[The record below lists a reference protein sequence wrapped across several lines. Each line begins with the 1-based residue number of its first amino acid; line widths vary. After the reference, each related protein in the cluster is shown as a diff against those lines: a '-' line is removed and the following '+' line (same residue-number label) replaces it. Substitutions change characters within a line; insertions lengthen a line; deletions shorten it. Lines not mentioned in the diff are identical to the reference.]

1 MIIVQTLME
10 RLRPLIGST
19 GWDFCV
25 LWKLSE
31 DQRLIEWIDC
41 CCAGAEHNEIGG
53 EEFGFPVSPCRD
65 AMFQHPRRT
74 KACELLAQMP
84 SSVPL
89 ESGIYAHAFMSSQ
102 PRWLNFTSSSNS
114 KAEEDTIGTKVLIP
128 FPGGLIELFVT
139 KQVQEDQEIIGFI
152 TSQFSIPFDADSLSS
167 VCMETNFSITPNGLN
182 DLHSMPQL
190 IDPNDHINS
199 PAQLP
204 ENLNLHD
211 ASGDGMHL
219 YEATIGGSYDT
230 FVANEEINP
239 SNKLSAGDGFQE
251 TDGVEQLNVDPR
263 EQVNTEWQGN
273 DEEQLKP
280 ENGAT
285 KSTSDC
291 SDQNEEDDE
300 RNGKQPHSKN
310 LQAERRRRKKLNDRL
325 YNLRSLVPKISKL
338 DRASILGDA
347 IEYIMELQ
355 KQAKELQDELEE
367 QSDVEDPRNSGSS
380 SNFTVGQPEVFNIGL
395 LSASEKAAFTYQ
407 LPGNTQGDGSTKRN
421 RESETA
427 YDKQQRMEP
436 QVEVRQMDENEF
448 FIKVFGEH
456 RPGGFVRLMEALDS
470 IGLEVTN
477 ANVTRFLSL
486 VSNVFTVEKKDSELV
501 QADLLKDSLLEL
513 TRNPAGGWPG
523 LSKAAENGGARNCH
537 GHQHHYHLLHNHPF

>member
-1 MIIVQTLME
+1 MIVVQNLME
-10 RLRPLIGST
+10 RLRPLVGST

-31 DQRLIEWIDC
+31 DQRLIEWTDC
-41 CCAGAEHNEIGG
+41 CCAGAEHHEIGG
-53 EEFGFPVSPCRD
+53 EEFGFPVYPCRD
-65 AMFQHPRRT
+65 VMFQHPRRT

-89 ESGIYAHAFMSSQ
+89 ESGIYAHAFMSYQ
-102 PRWLNFTSSSNS
+102 PRWLNFASSYDS

-128 FPGGLIELFVT
+128 FPGGLIELFVA
-139 KQVQEDQEIIGFI
+139 KQVPEDQQIIGFI
-152 TSQFSIPFDADSLSS
+152 TSQFSIPFEADSFSS
-167 VCMETNFSITPNGLN
+167 VCMETNFSILPNALN
-182 DLHSMPQL
+182 DLHSGPQL
-190 IDPNDHINS
+190 LDPNDHTDL

-211 ASGDGMHL
+211 VSGNGIPL

-230 FVANEEINP
+230 FVDNEEMDP
-239 SNKLSAGDGFQE
+239 SNKLSAGDRFQG
-251 TDGVEQLNVDPR
+251 TDGVEQLNVDPA
-263 EQVNTEWQGN
+263 EPVNMEWQGN
-273 DEEQLKP
+273 DEELLKL
-280 ENGAT
+280 ENGVT

-291 SDQNEEDDE
+291 SDQNEDDDE
-300 RNGKQPHSKN
+300 KNGKQPHSKN

-380 SNFTVGQPEVFNIGL
+380 SNFPVGQPEVFDIGL
-395 LSASEKAAFTYQ
+395 LSATEKAAFPYQ
-407 LPGNTQGDGSTKRN
+407 PPGNTQGDGSMKRN

-427 YDKQQRMEP
+427 CDKQQRMEP

-456 RPGGFVRLMEALDS
+456 RPGGFMRLMEALDS

-486 VSNVFTVEKKDSELV
+486 VSNVFTVEKKDNELV

-513 TRNPAGGWPG
+513 TRNPTGGWPWP
-523 LSKAAENGGARNCH
+523 SKAAENGGAGNCH
-537 GHQHHYHLLHNHPF
+537 GHQHHYHLVHNHLY